1 MNFLL
6 LLAVALGI
14 LVMVRLMNIVQLA
27 GELSGESEEAELKK
41 DNKINAVMLMGF
53 MIAGLATI
61 IYMTLRYNKFML
73 PVAASEHG
81 VETDKL
87 LNWNFAVI
95 GFVFFITQIAL
106 FWFAYK
112 YRFNKERRAYF
123 YPENHKLEVIWTIIP
138 TIVLSALIVTGLA
151 SWNKITQSNHIDG
164 MKVEVY
170 GEQFKWVIRYAGK
183 DNQLGASNFKLI
195 TDDNHLGINYKDK
208 ASADDIMTSLNEM
221 HLPVGIP
228 VNMVFHAREVLHSA
242 YFPHFRTQMN
252 CVPGMTTVFYF
263 KPTIT
268 TEEMKKITKNDKF
281 EYVLLCNKVC
291 GASHYQMNMKV
302 VVESPDDFKKWLKTQ
317 KPVMESPA
325 NANAKISEENNTSTE
340 VKQVAL
346 K

>member
-1 MNFLL
+1 
-6 LLAVALGI
+6 
-14 LVMVRLMNIVQLA
+14 
-27 GELSGESEEAELKK
+27 
-41 DNKINAVMLMGF
+41 
-53 MIAGLATI
+53 
-61 IYMTLRYNKFML
+61 
-73 PVAASEHG
+73 
-81 VETDKL
+81 
-87 LNWNFAVI
+87 
-95 GFVFFITQIAL
+95 
-106 FWFAYK
+106 
-112 YRFNKERRAYF
+112 
-123 YPENHKLEVIWTIIP
+123 
-138 TIVLSALIVTGLA
+138 
-151 SWNKITQSNHIDG
+151 
-164 MKVEVY
+164 
-170 GEQFKWVIRYAGK
+170 
-183 DNQLGASNFKLI
+183 
-195 TDDNHLGINYKDK
+195 LGINYKDK

-317 KPVMESPA
+317 KQVMEPPV
-325 NANAKISEENNTSTE
+325 NANAKISEENNTSAE